1 MGLPPDLLTHLL
13 LFWPTVIIAIIG
25 PIILISIYLY
35 IYVPSLKTIVILL
48 WIMSIL
54 STFMT
59 VNYSTPN
66 SWFARSIYKSL
77 MPSSPKNLG
86 WKLKDRSGF
95 DHSRQAIY
103 IWYPH
108 SHFAITPFALIAGG
122 MGDSVWKRST
132 MLCVAPPFF
141 DLPAIRHIALG
152 FGLVRSDY
160 DSMKGSLKQGTSI
173 TILPGGAKEVALASK
188 NRIRLIDGRK
198 GFLRLAKEM
207 NLPIIPIIA
216 YGENAF
222 FERDSVE
229 SSGPL
234 HTLMRSMNG
243 GLQAPSWSSMKAWFN
258 RPVDP
263 VTISIGKPFMVEPD
277 ASIDASM
284 KKWKEHVNKFYIET
298 KHPKYDANIEWV

>member
-1 MGLPPDLLTHLL
+1 
-13 LFWPTVIIAIIG
+13 
-25 PIILISIYLY
+25 
-35 IYVPSLKTIVILL
+35 
-48 WIMSIL
+48 
-54 STFMT
+54 
-59 VNYSTPN
+59 
-66 SWFARSIYKSL
+66 
-77 MPSSPKNLG
+77 MPSTIKDLG
-86 WKLKDRSGF
+86 WKIKDRSGF

-141 DLPAIRHIALG
+141 DLPAIRHISLG

-173 TILPGGAKEVALASK
+173 VILPGGAKEVSLATGSQ
-188 NRIRLIDGRK
+188 IRLVDGRK
-198 GFLRLAKEM
+198 GFLRLAKEL
-207 NLPIIPIIA
+207 NLPIIPVIA

-229 SSGPL
+229 STGSL
-234 HTLMRSMNG
+234 HTLMKAMGG
-243 GLQAPSWSSMKAWFN
+243 GLQAPSWASMKAWFN

-263 VTISIGKPFMVEPD
+263 VTVKIWKPFIMEPD
-277 ASIDASM
+277 WSIETSM
-284 KKWKEHVNKFYIET
+284 KKWK
-298 KHPKYDANIEWV
+298 KHIYECDSKIEWVSA

>member
-1 MGLPPDLLTHLL
+1 MSLPPDLFTHLL
-13 LFWPTVIIAIIG
+13 LFWPAVIIATIG
-25 PIILISIYLY
+25 PLLILSIYLY
-35 IYVPSLKTIVILL
+35 VIIPSIRPIIILL
-48 WIMSIL
+48 WILSFLSIF
-54 STFMT
+54 TT
-59 VNYSTPN
+59 VSYSGPN

-77 MPSSPKNLG
+77 MPSSLKELG
-86 WKLKDRSGF
+86 WKIKDRSGF

-122 MGDSVWKRST
+122 LGDSTWKRST

-141 DLPAIRHIALG
+141 DLPAIRHISLG

-173 TILPGGAKEVALASK
+173 VILPGGAKEVGLASGNK
-188 NRIRLIDGRK
+188 IRLVDGRK
-198 GFLRLAKEM
+198 GFLRLAKEL
-207 NLPIIPIIA
+207 NLPLIPIIA
-216 YGENAF
+216 HGENAF

-229 SSGPL
+229 SSGSL
-234 HTLMRSMNG
+234 HKVMKSMGG

-263 VTISIGKPFMVEPD
+263 VTMKIGRPFIIEPD
-277 ASIDASM
+277 WSIEVSM
-284 KKWKEHVNKFYIET
+284 KKWKNHVNAF
-298 KHPKYDANIEWV
+298 DSSIEWVSGEVNTKR